1 MAVKQTNNHFG
12 MATIKE
18 NGQLI
23 AHCPTCDGALSS
35 YLYGDPRQGEYGQI
49 FRAVDGYSSEVYRLV
64 RCSNCGSGALATYLS
79 HQNEP
84 NMELLD
90 FYPEADGTQQVLP
103 KGVPD
108 GIAREFREGES
119 CADAKC
125 YRAAAAMFRSVLDK
139 TLRASGYK
147 IKKGTPLEQQ
157 IDLAAA
163 DGVITAARKK
173 RAHEEIRTLGN
184 YVLHDEWRSVSLDE
198 VNTAREYAGRL
209 LHDLYDD
216 RETVL
221 AVLRE
226 KGRVPEEDQ
235 PNAAD
240 DEA

>member
-1 MAVKQTNNHFG
+1 

-35 YLYGDPRQGEYGQI
+35 YLTGDNRLGEYGQI
-49 FRAVDGYSSEVYRLV
+49 FRPVDDYSAQVYRLV
-64 RCSNCGSGALATYLS
+64 RCSNCGSGAFATFLS

-84 NMELLD
+84 AMELLD
-90 FYPEADGTQQVLP
+90 FYPEAAETQQPLP
-103 KGVPD
+103 RDVPE
-108 GIAREFREGES
+108 GIVREFREGES
-119 CADAKC
+119 CANAGC

-139 TLRASGYK
+139 ALRASGYK
-147 IKKGTPLEQQ
+147 IKKGTPLDQQ

-184 YVLHDEWRSVSLDE
+184 YVLHEPWRVVSQNE
-198 VNTAREYAGRL
+198 VNTAREYAARL

-221 AVLRE
+221 SVLKE
-226 KGRVPEEDQ
+226 KGRIPEEAMPDIDS
-235 PNAAD
+235 D
-240 DEA
+240 DEKAPA